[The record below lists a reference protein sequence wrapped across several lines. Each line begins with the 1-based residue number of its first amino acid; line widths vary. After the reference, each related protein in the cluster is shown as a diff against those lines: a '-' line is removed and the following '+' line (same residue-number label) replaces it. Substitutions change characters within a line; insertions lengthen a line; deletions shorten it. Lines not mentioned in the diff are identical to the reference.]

1 MALCDSIKRTS
12 TCRCRDIM
20 HAPAH
25 VHSTPEGARS
35 ALPAAQLGDR
45 TITTLCA
52 CERTLCARRRRRH
65 TANIWVISRGFQRSP
80 PARKQAFFGAV
91 RSSERSI
98 DSRHFA
104 NWTGVDMVSRART
117 STNLQP
123 GASPALP
130 PAEWAPGRESPPM
143 KKGAMR
149 SANIPTDVTQPTND
163 AVESCGQQE
172 AGYD

>member
-1 MALCDSIKRTS
+1 MIIKAT
-12 TCRCRDIM
+12 
-20 HAPAH
+20 APL
-25 VHSTPEGARS
+25 SQ
-35 ALPAAQLGDR
+35 AA
-45 TITTLCA
+45 
-52 CERTLCARRRRRH
+52 
-65 TANIWVISRGFQRSP
+65 ANMWVISRGFQPAP
-80 PARKQAFFGAV
+80 PAREQAFFGAV

-172 AGYD
+172 AG